1 MTEIIAKKKGNN
13 KMLPKHLMVDN
24 IEINNIQSTAEKC
37 DNFFVNISQKFTNQI
52 PQGDLTFKLYL
63 PKVNAMLNETVL
75 HDFL

>member
-37 DNFFVNISQKFTNQI
+37 DIFFVNISQKFTNQI

-63 PKVNAMLNETVL
+63 PTVNAMLNETVL